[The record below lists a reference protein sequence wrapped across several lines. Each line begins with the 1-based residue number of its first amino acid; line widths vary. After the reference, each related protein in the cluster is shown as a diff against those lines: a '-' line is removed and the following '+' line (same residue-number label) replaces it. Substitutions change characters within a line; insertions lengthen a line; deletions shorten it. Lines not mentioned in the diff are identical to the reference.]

1 MTEST
6 PISLDNGGRS
16 TDVVLDVDNLTV
28 EFPTDDGVVQA
39 VRGVSYQLRRGDSMG
54 IVGESG
60 SGKSVTSMAIMGL
73 LPKTARIKGSVK
85 LHGQELVG
93 RSEKAYTDLRG
104 NKIAMIF
111 QDPLTSLNPVYTVG
125 VQIGEAIQAHHDTSK
140 KAARDRSIELLKMV
154 GIPYPEQRVD
164 NYPHEMSGGM
174 RQRVVIAIA
183 MANNP
188 DVIIADEPTTALDVT
203 VQAQVLE
210 ALEAAREET
219 GAAMVLI
226 THDLGV
232 IAGHADRVCVMYAG
246 KLVEKGSIDD
256 VFYQPRMPYSL
267 GLLGSLPRLD
277 ETGRERLTPIVGSPP
292 SLLNLPAG
300 CPFIPRC
307 PLAQDV
313 CEHEEPGLFVTDSPS
328 HVAACHFH
336 DRLVGI
342 SSADLFGTTS
352 IDTEDMTVADIDPDL
367 IGPAAVVH
375 EGDGTHAP
383 DLAKKEIS

>member
-1 MTEST
+1 MTVN
-6 PISLDNGGRS
+6 IKLDKPERVDS
-16 TDVVLDVDNLTV
+16 DILLDVSDLSV
-28 EFPTDDGVVQA
+28 DFPTDDGVVKA
-39 VRGVSYQLRRGDSMG
+39 VRGVSYQLRRGETIG

-60 SGKSVTSMAIMGL
+60 SGKSVTSLAILGL
-73 LPKTARIKGSVK
+73 LPKTAEITGSV
-85 LHGQELVG
+85 LLQGEELLG
-93 RSEKAYTDLRG
+93 RSEKQYTQLRG

-125 VQIGEAIQAHHDTSK
+125 FQIAEAIFAHNDVSK
-140 KAARDRSIELLKMV
+140 KEARERSIDLLRTV
-154 GIPYPEQRVD
+154 GIPFPEQRVD

-183 MANNP
+183 MANDP

-210 ALEAAREET
+210 ALEAARAQT

-232 IAGHADRVCVMYAG
+232 IAGHADRICVMYAG

-256 VFYQPRMPYSL
+256 VFYRPRMPYSL

-292 SLLNLPAG
+292 SLVNLPPG
-300 CPFIPRC
+300 CPFTPRC
-307 PLAQDV
+307 PMAESV
-313 CEHEEPGLFVTDSPS
+313 CEEEEPDLFVTDDGPS

-336 DRLVGI
+336 NRLVTI
-342 SSADLFGTTS
+342 EAASDLFGVTS
-352 IDTEDMTVADIDPDL
+352 VDTEDLTPADL
-367 IGPAAVVH
+367 EA
-375 EGDGTHAP
+375 
-383 DLAKKEIS
+383 LQ

>member
-1 MTEST
+1 
-6 PISLDNGGRS
+6 
-16 TDVVLDVDNLTV
+16 
-28 EFPTDDGVVQA
+28 
-39 VRGVSYQLRRGDSMG
+39 
-54 IVGESG
+54 
-60 SGKSVTSMAIMGL
+60 
-73 LPKTARIKGSVK
+73 
-85 LHGQELVG
+85 
-93 RSEKAYTDLRG
+93 
-104 NKIAMIF
+104 
-111 QDPLTSLNPVYTVG
+111 
-125 VQIGEAIQAHHDTSK
+125 
-140 KAARDRSIELLKMV
+140 
-154 GIPYPEQRVD
+154 
-164 NYPHEMSGGM
+164 
-174 RQRVVIAIA
+174 
-183 MANNP
+183 
-188 DVIIADEPTTALDVT
+188 
-203 VQAQVLE
+203 
-210 ALEAAREET
+210 
-219 GAAMVLI
+219 
-226 THDLGV
+226 V
-232 IAGHADRVCVMYAG
+232 IAGHADRICVMYAG

-313 CEHEEPGLFVTDSPS
+313 CEHEEPDLIVTDSPS